1 LALIEQKE
9 QPEANVSNDL
19 NVVKYSILKNLGWA
33 KFKQA
38 NYQEAQGFLETAIG
52 IATVPEIQSYILNPG
67 AANCLLAQVLEA
79 QKLHGAVEQWR
90 KCYDL
95 VNKRLA
101 ARDVR
106 NAEEETW
113 SSLAKQK
120 LNLEKEA
127 TP

>member
-1 LALIEQKE
+1 MF
-9 QPEANVSNDL
+9 
-19 NVVKYSILKNLGWA
+19 KNLGWA
-33 KFKQA
+33 KLKQA
-38 NYQEAQGFLETAIG
+38 NYEEAQGFLFGAIG
-52 IATVPEIQSYILNPG
+52 IASEPEIQSYILNPG

-79 QKLHGAVEQWR
+79 QKSSGAVEQWR
-90 KCYDL
+90 QCYDL

-113 SSLAKQK
+113 FSLAKQK
-120 LNLEKEA
+120 LNLEKKS